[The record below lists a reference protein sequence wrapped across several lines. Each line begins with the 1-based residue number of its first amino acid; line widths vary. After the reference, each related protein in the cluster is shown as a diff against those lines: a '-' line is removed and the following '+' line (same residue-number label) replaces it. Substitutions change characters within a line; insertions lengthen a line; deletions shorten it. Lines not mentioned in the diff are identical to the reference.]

1 MLGRRANALASDE
14 PLLREATATEAT
26 EAPADET
33 ESWAPLD
40 WVLHAVEAQSAAER
54 RAEDPTDGEGE
65 DTLRGLER
73 DGGRTERLGG
83 MVVER

>member
-1 MLGRRANALASDE
+1 MHNCFLASLFSSFMNALASDE
-14 PLLREATATEAT
+14 PLLREVTAT
-26 EAPADET
+26 EAPADMEG
-33 ESWAPLD
+33 
-40 WVLHAVEAQSAAER
+40 AAER

-73 DGGRTERLGG
+73 DGGRTDRLGG